1 MMKNRVEGY
10 NNVFKDE
17 YTGVITNNNNSD
29 RERYRLAKEQAKKN
43 MESQEDIKDLKEELN
58 DIKTLL
64 KQLINNK

>member
-1 MMKNRVEGY
+1 MKNRVEGY
-10 NNVFKDE
+10 SNVFKDE
-17 YTGVITNNNNSD
+17 YTGVITNNNSSD

-43 MESQEDIKDLKEELN
+43 MESQDEIKELKEELN